1 MSPNTSSA
9 SVPASDS
16 VASDWLLIVL
26 PGLIW
31 GASFLFIAEGLH
43 AISPNGL
50 TFTRILIG
58 FLTLSLFPGAR
69 RSLQRGEG
77 GKSAWPAV
85 ALLGLLWMAFPLSL
99 FPFAEQ
105 RISSALTGM
114 LNGMVPVVAVAVA
127 AGLARKAPSRGVLFG
142 LAVGLG
148 GGVLMALPSLREG
161 GNSLDGVLMILVA
174 VTSYGFAV
182 NLARPLQQRHGALPV
197 LWRALAVALLL
208 TAPLGL
214 PELLRAQ
221 WTLMPLLSLLALG
234 ALGTGVAFVLMATAA
249 GKLGATRASTTT
261 FLTPPVAL
269 LLGVLVRDE
278 AVAAVSIFGG
288 VLCIVGA
295 WLIRRAQLTTSATAT
310 SGAIATSPSG
320 ARSS

>member
-1 MSPNTSSA
+1 MNSKTSPSLPT
-9 SVPASDS
+9 
-16 VASDWLLIVL
+16 SDWLLVVL

-58 FLTLSLFPGAR
+58 FLTLSLFPAAR
-69 RSLQRGEG
+69 RPLSRNLQGR
-77 GKSAWPAV
+77 SAWPAV

-114 LNGMVPVVAVAVA
+114 LNGMVPLFAVAVA
-127 AGLARKAPSRGVLFG
+127 AILARRSPSRGVLAG
-142 LAVGLG
+142 LAVGFG
-148 GGVLMALPSLREG
+148 GGVLMALPSLNEG
-161 GNSLDGVLMILVA
+161 GNRLDGVLMILVA
-174 VTSYGFAV
+174 VVSYGVAV
-182 NLARPLQQRHGALPV
+182 NLARPLQQQHGALPV
-197 LWRALAVALLL
+197 LWRALAVALVL

-221 WTLMPLLSLLALG
+221 WTATALLSLLALG
-234 ALGTGVAFVLMATAA
+234 VFGTGIAFVLTATAA
-249 GKLGATRASTTT
+249 GKLGATRASSTT

-269 LLGVLVRDE
+269 ALGVLVRHE
-278 AVAAVSIFGG
+278 AVAWISVAGG
-288 VLCIVGA
+288 LLCIVGA
-295 WLIRRAQLTTSATAT
+295 WLIRRAQTTTA
-310 SGAIATSPSG
+310 APAQVAAPV
-320 ARSS
+320 ALCAERVRS